1 MEIIWLVGR
10 ILFSALFIMSGFGH
24 FRNRKE
30 MIQYAQ
36 MMKAPAP
43 ELFVPLTGIMIILG
57 GLSVLFNFYLT
68 VGAILLF
75 LFLVPVAF
83 IMHKFWGVQDPGLS
97 ANQMAHFFKN
107 LSLAGAS
114 LILIYLD
121 YISKQ

>member
-24 FRNRKE
+24 FRNRKD

-43 ELFVPLTGIMIILG
+43 ELFVPLTGLMIILG

-68 VGAILLF
+68 LGAVLLF
-75 LFLVPVAF
+75 LFLVPAAF
-83 IMHKFWGVQDPGLS
+83 IMHKFWGIQDPGLS
-97 ANQMAHFFKN
+97 ANQMVHFLKN

>member
-24 FRNRKE
+24 FRNHKE

-43 ELFVPLTGIMIILG
+43 ELFVPLTGVMIILG

-75 LFLVPVAF
+75 VFLVPTAF